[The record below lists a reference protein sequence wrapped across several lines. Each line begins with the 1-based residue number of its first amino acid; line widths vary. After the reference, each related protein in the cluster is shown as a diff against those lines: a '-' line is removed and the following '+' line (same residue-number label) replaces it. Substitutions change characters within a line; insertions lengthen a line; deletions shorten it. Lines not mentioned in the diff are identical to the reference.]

1 VRRGVCTLTLPW
13 LEATGPDRFNSGS
26 GRGPSGRVCLGFAGF
41 GLSLSCYRIFVVPRT
56 VETRRL
62 KPTVRL
68 TLLNSGLS
76 HADIYST
83 KGMLNGCFPP
93 VQMAALLSVLLL
105 SLSG

>member
-1 VRRGVCTLTLPW
+1 VAAVVVRPV
-13 LEATGPDRFNSGS
+13 A
-26 GRGPSGRVCLGFAGF
+26 FASV
-41 GLSLSCYRIFVVPRT
+41 LRDLVSHSRARIFVVPRT

-93 VQMAALLSVLLL
+93 VQMAALLSVL
-105 SLSG
+105 SLSPDEKDGYEL